1 MEKPAQRQYFVR
13 LWHHPPGGR
22 ITLNQTPCTALC
34 PQWVGC
40 MGLTVKGPLWPSPC
54 HSTDPSP
61 LGILW
66 SPSLSS
72 RLCGFRHPCLQRKN
86 TPASGHSKN
95 PLNYKLQLP
104 PWHFRLLCQGTG
116 KQEQSPFWT
125 EQLSLDIRKR
135 SPLGTRKNALTP
147 WWCPWRLL
155 VLL

>member
-104 PWHFRLLCQGTG
+104 
-116 KQEQSPFWT
+116 
-125 EQLSLDIRKR
+125 
-135 SPLGTRKNALTP
+135 LGTSGSCVRGPASKNSHHSGRSN
-147 WWCPWRLL
+147 CPWTSERGHPWGQGRTR
-155 VLL
+155 